1 MKLGASTDP
10 AKGRERRLCAMTQ
23 TAAVASKTAGW
34 KRLLG
39 VACGIGI
46 VAVLALGIGLTF
58 GLALPL
64 QVGMAVATIALVV
77 ALIGGYDY
85 FTD

>member
-1 MKLGASTDP
+1 
-10 AKGRERRLCAMTQ
+10 MTQ
-23 TAAVASKTAGW
+23 TDTAGAVTTKSASW
-34 KRLLG
+34 RRLLA

-58 GLALPL
+58 GLVLPL
-64 QVGMAVATIALVV
+64 QVGIASASIAAIIALV
-77 ALIGGYDY
+77 GGYDY